1 MNFRKEV
8 SIQDSQLESASQ
20 QKVASLIKAMPE
32 EELSLSWR
40 SSLNVKLLEA
50 QQAKAKRKQIKRF
63 YAWGSS
69 LSVGVA
75 ASVFALVMFQ
85 TPTAPRQDVKVA
97 SSGLA
102 SELVKAHQESMVLVS
117 VSGTGAA
124 ARETSIEEDPYYYPQ
139 DDLL

>member
-1 MNFRKEV
+1 MNFMRKEA
-8 SIQDSQLESASQ
+8 SIQDSQLESPSQ

-40 SSLNVKLLEA
+40 SNLNVKLLEA
-50 QQAKAKRKQIKRF
+50 QQAKAKRKQVRRF

-69 LSVGVA
+69 LSVGLA
-75 ASVFALVMFQ
+75 ASVFAFVMFQ
-85 TPTAPRQDVKVA
+85 APPVSRQDNKVVN
-97 SSGLA
+97 SGLA

-124 ARETSIEEDPYYYPQ
+124 ARETSIEEDPYYPQ